1 MNRTDRLYA
10 VVEELR
16 AVAPRPRTARQIAE
30 RFEVSVRTIERD
42 LTALLEAG
50 VPIYATPGPGGGYAL
65 DPAHTLP
72 PVNFTADEAAAL
84 AIALARPGSTPLA
97 DALRSALRKVVTA
110 MPAAEAEAARR
121 FAGRVHLM
129 AHDSDVRPSPARAI
143 ERALVDGRVVAMA
156 YEDRHGRATRRTVE
170 PIALVGSG
178 EAWYLVAHCRLRDAA
193 RVFRLDRIAAAEV
206 TTERAP
212 ERDYE
217 PGPDLPAELRR
228 LSLLE

>member
-1 MNRTDRLYA
+1 
-10 VVEELR
+10 
-16 AVAPRPRTARQIAE
+16 
-30 RFEVSVRTIERD
+30 
-42 LTALLEAG
+42 
-50 VPIYATPGPGGGYAL
+50 
-65 DPAHTLP
+65 
-72 PVNFTADEAAAL
+72 
-84 AIALARPGSTPLA
+84 
-97 DALRSALRKVVTA
+97 
-110 MPAAEAEAARR
+110 
-121 FAGRVHLM
+121 
-129 AHDSDVRPSPARAI
+129 
-143 ERALVDGRVVAMA
+143 MA